1 MPVNFTIIKDMVHKK
16 RLAESFVAQGIITEE
31 QLKKALQRQLIMG
44 GKIGTNLIELS
55 FISEDQLAE
64 ALSMVFHVLPASE
77 NLFRNI
83 PPDVINLIPKDLAV
97 KQKIIPIKK
106 EQKLLTVAMENP
118 SNLAIIDELSFM
130 TGCRISTV
138 VASESRIWLELEKH
152 YSHPRPLRYIQLKP
166 QEEEFIIERDSRGV
180 TAEVVAPTKEKEMVI
195 TRSAE
200 DEWLGGREEEPA
212 YAVDYHKVKAPL
224 VEEKP
229 VPKAV
234 PGPST
239 FQGTVN
245 LLSAVE
251 TRDDAIKIV
260 LDYISQNFDNV
271 IFFVVSVAEAKAWN
285 AKCKGIDDNKIAML
299 KVSFGGPSMFLT
311 VKNSEEAYY
320 GEISDFPFDNEFLG
334 RIGRKRPIKVL
345 LMPIMLKTKLVAM
358 LYVDND
364 AKEIPSEKIS
374 EIDSIIEKLS
384 ISFEILLL
392 KKKTAKT

>member
-1 MPVNFTIIKDMVHKK
+1 MAHKK
-16 RLAESFVAQGIITEE
+16 RLAESLVSQGEITEE

-44 GKIGTNLIELS
+44 EKIGTNLIELS

-64 ALSMVFHVLPASE
+64 ALSMVFHVPPASE

-83 PPDVINLIPKDLAV
+83 PPGVINLIPKDLAV
-97 KQKIIPIKK
+97 KHKIIPIKK

-118 SNLAIIDELSFM
+118 DNLAVIDELSFM

-152 YSHPRPLRYIQLKP
+152 YKHPRPLRYILVKL
-166 QEEEFIIERDSRGV
+166 EEEPLIIERGLGGRATEAASP
-180 TAEVVAPTKEKEMVI
+180 AKEEEMVI
-195 TRSAE
+195 NRSAA

-212 YAVDYHKVKAPL
+212 YTVDYHKAKAPM

-229 VPKAV
+229 APKVVPA
-234 PGPST
+234 PSI
-239 FQGTVN
+239 FQETVN
-245 LLSAVE
+245 LLSTVE

-285 AKCKGIDDNKIAML
+285 AKCKGIDDSGLSEL

-311 VKNSEEAYY
+311 VKNSEQPYY
-320 GEISDFPFDNEFLG
+320 GDISGFPFDDEFLG

-345 LMPIMLKTKLVAM
+345 LAPIMLKTKMVAM

-364 AKEIPSEKIS
+364 AKEIPSEKIA
-374 EIDSIIEKLS
+374 EIKSIIEKLS
-384 ISFEILLL
+384 IAFEILLL

>member
-1 MPVNFTIIKDMVHKK
+1 MAPKK
-16 RLAESFVAQGIITEE
+16 RLAESLVSQGIITEE

-64 ALSMVFHVLPASE
+64 ALSMVYHVPPASE
-77 NLFRNI
+77 NLFLNI
-83 PPDVINLIPKDLAV
+83 HPDVINLIPKDLAV
-97 KQKIIPIKK
+97 KHKIIPLLK
-106 EQKLLTVAMENP
+106 EHKLLTVAMENP
-118 SNLAIIDELSFM
+118 SNLAITDELSFM

-138 VASESRIWLELEKH
+138 VASESRMWLELEKH
-152 YSHPRPLRYIQLKP
+152 YNHPRPLRYIQVTR
-166 QEEEFIIERDSRGV
+166 EEEPFIIERGLCD
-180 TAEVVAPTKEKEMVI
+180 TATKAAVPAKEEEMVI
-195 TRSAE
+195 SRSAA
-200 DEWLGGREEEPA
+200 DEWLGGGDEEPA
-212 YAVDYHKVKAPL
+212 YTIDYHKVKAPL

-234 PGPST
+234 PAPKS
-239 FQGTVN
+239 FQETVN

-285 AKCKGIDDNKIAML
+285 AKCKGVDDNRLSEL

-311 VKNSEEAYY
+311 VKNSEQPYY
-320 GEISDFPFDNEFLG
+320 GNISGFPFDDEFLG

-345 LMPIMLKTKLVAM
+345 LAPIMLKTKMVAM

-364 AKEIPSEKIS
+364 AEEISSEKIS
-374 EIDSIIEKLS
+374 EIKSVIEKLS
-384 ISFEILLL
+384 IAFEILLL